1 MDNFRCGNKSWGRG
15 AAVPATSQTPDEAA
29 GPRPQNISEDVRLVT
44 GLLSLTVR
52 TQVPALSSV
61 PTQSSCQVE
70 WAETVAAA
78 ARSTVAY
85 FILKGA
91 DEMDANK
98 VNGVSNLL
106 CCQTPALP
114 SVYIY
119 IYIYTFFGSQPSNL
133 VSHPNDH
140 QNNLSASYRQGTTAY
155 IPDAPQAP
163 SHVTAGP
170 PDISAVP
177 NEEQLGAM
185 QCKLL
190 GEWASC
196 VQIEC

>member
-1 MDNFRCGNKSWGRG
+1 MGYRIFFLSNS
-15 AAVPATSQTPDEAA
+15 STP
-29 GPRPQNISEDVRLVT
+29 
-44 GLLSLTVR
+44 SL
-52 TQVPALSSV
+52 
-61 PTQSSCQVE
+61 
-70 WAETVAAA
+70 
-78 ARSTVAY
+78 
-85 FILKGA
+85 
-91 DEMDANK
+91 
-98 VNGVSNLL
+98 
-106 CCQTPALP
+106 
-114 SVYIY
+114 Y
-119 IYIYTFFGSQPSNL
+119 IYIYTFFASQPSNL

-140 QNNLSASYRQGTTAY
+140 ENNLSASYRQGTTAY
-155 IPDAPQAP
+155 IPDALQAL